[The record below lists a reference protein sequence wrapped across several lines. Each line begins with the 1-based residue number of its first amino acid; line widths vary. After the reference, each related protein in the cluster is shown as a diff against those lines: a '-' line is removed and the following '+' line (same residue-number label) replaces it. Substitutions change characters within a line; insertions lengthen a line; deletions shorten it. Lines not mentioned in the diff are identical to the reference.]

1 MNLAFRDIRYNF
13 GRFVF
18 TAAGLGLLLMIV
30 MGMTG
35 IYNGLIEDGVG
46 LVNAI
51 GADLWVVQRDTR
63 GPFAEISRAPRSL
76 EDRLVAVPGV
86 ASARAFVSQVI
97 QREYRGKPLRIVV
110 QGLSWPQDKGDWLPI
125 VAGRPLR
132 AAHYEMVADQS
143 LGLGLGQTLPL
154 GKDVYSV
161 VGLTRGM
168 VGNAGDGMAFF
179 SLLDSQAIQFDQ
191 PGEAI
196 RLARA
201 AQATQPSQQAAVGP
215 ARTDSTGQGDQP
227 ISGVL
232 VDLKPGVNP
241 QEVLQTVSG
250 WADVTVYTSQQ
261 QRDLLLMGMI
271 NKSRKQ
277 LWLFRVIL
285 VIVSAIIMSL
295 ILYTLTLD
303 KIHDIAVLKLMGS
316 RNRVI
321 VGMIMQQAILL
332 GMLGYGVGYG
342 IGQFAFPYFPRRVDL
357 TGPDMVVIAGVVLG
371 IAVLASLFGIRK
383 ALKVE
388 PNTVLA

>member
-1 MNLAFRDIRYNF
+1 MNLAFRDIRYNL

-35 IYNGLIEDGVG
+35 IYNGLIEDATG
-46 LVNAI
+46 LVDAI

-63 GPFAEISRAPRSL
+63 GPFAEISRVPHSL
-76 EDRLVAVPGV
+76 EDRLRAVPGV
-86 ASARAFVSQVI
+86 ARSRAFVSHTI
-97 QREYRGKPLRIVV
+97 QRQYQGKPLRIVV
-110 QGLSWPQDKGDWLPI
+110 QGLSWPQDDGTWLPI
-125 VAGRPLR
+125 IAGRPLR
-132 AAHYEMVADQS
+132 AAHYEMIVDRS
-143 LGLGLGQTLPL
+143 LNLRLGQTLPL
-154 GKDVYSV
+154 GRDVYTV

-196 RLARA
+196 RLAREVQA
-201 AQATQPSQQAAVGP
+201 AQSGQTTWAARVN
-215 ARTDSTGQGDQP
+215 STGQADQP

-232 VDLKPGVNP
+232 VDLEWGIDPHGVI
-241 QEVLQTVSG
+241 QTISG

-261 QRDLLLMGMI
+261 QRDLLLMGMVD
-271 NKSRKQ
+271 KSRRQ

-303 KIHDIAVLKLMGS
+303 KIHDIAVLKLMGA

-332 GMLGYGVGYG
+332 GMLGYGAGYG
-342 IGQFAFPYFPRRVDL
+342 IGQFAFPHFPRRVSL
-357 TGPDMVVIAGVVLG
+357 TGPDMLVIAGVVLG

-383 ALKVE
+383 AIKVE

>member
-1 MNLAFRDIRYNF
+1 MNLAFRDIRYNL

-18 TAAGLGLLLMIV
+18 TAAGIGLLLMIV

-46 LVNAI
+46 LVDAI

-63 GPFAEISRAPRSL
+63 GPFAEISRVPRSL
-76 EDRLVAVPGV
+76 EDRLAAVPGV
-86 ASARAFVSQVI
+86 ARSRAFVSQII
-97 QREYRGKPLRIVV
+97 QREYGGKPLRIVM
-110 QGLSWPQDKGDWLPI
+110 QGLSWPQDKGEWLPI
-125 VAGRPLR
+125 IAGRPLR

-143 LGLGLGQTLPL
+143 LGLGLGQTLAL
-154 GKDVYSV
+154 GKDVYAV

-201 AQATQPSQQAAVGP
+201 AQTTQPSQRTAVP
-215 ARTDSTGQGDQP
+215 EARMDSTGQADQP

-232 VDLKPGVNP
+232 VDLKPGIDAQAVIR
-241 QEVLQTVSG
+241 TIFG
-250 WADVTVYTSQQ
+250 WPDVTVYTSQQ

-271 NKSRKQ
+271 NKSRRQ

-285 VIVSAIIMSL
+285 VIVSTIIMAL

-332 GMLGYGVGYG
+332 GVLGYGVGYG
-342 IGQFAFPYFPRRVDL
+342 IGQFAFPHFPRRVVL

>member
-35 IYNGLIEDGVG
+35 IYNGLIEDATG
-46 LVNAI
+46 LVDKI

-63 GPFAEISRAPRSL
+63 GPFAEISRVPRSL
-76 EDRLVAVPGV
+76 EDRLLAMPGV
-86 ASARAFVSQVI
+86 ARSRAFVSHTI
-97 QREYRGKPLRIVV
+97 QRQYQGKPLRIVV
-110 QGLSWPQDKGDWLPI
+110 QGLSWPQDDGAWLPL

-132 AAHYEMVADQS
+132 AAHYEMIVDRS
-143 LGLGLGQTLPL
+143 LGLRLGQALPL
-154 GKDVYSV
+154 GRDVYTI

-179 SLLDSQAIQFDQ
+179 CLLDSPAIQFDQ

-201 AQATQPSQQAAVGP
+201 VQADQGSPAAP
-215 ARTDSTGQGDQP
+215 PTLTDSTGQADQP
-227 ISGVL
+227 ISAVL
-232 VDLKPGVNP
+232 VDLKPGMNS
-241 QEVLQTVSG
+241 QEVVKTLSG

-261 QRDLLLMGMI
+261 QRDLLLMGMVD
-271 NKSRKQ
+271 KSRRQ

-303 KIHDIAVLKLMGS
+303 KVHDIAVLKLMGS

-332 GMLGYGVGYG
+332 GALGYGVGYG
-342 IGQFAFPYFPRRVDL
+342 IGQFAFPYFPRRVSL
-357 TGPDMVVIAGVVLG
+357 TGQDMLVIAGVVLG
-371 IAVLASLFGIRK
+371 IAILASLVGIRK
-383 ALKVE
+383 ALNVE

>member
-1 MNLAFRDIRYNF
+1 
-13 GRFVF
+13 
-18 TAAGLGLLLMIV
+18 
-30 MGMTG
+30 
-35 IYNGLIEDGVG
+35 
-46 LVNAI
+46 
-51 GADLWVVQRDTR
+51 
-63 GPFAEISRAPRSL
+63 
-76 EDRLVAVPGV
+76 
-86 ASARAFVSQVI
+86 
-97 QREYRGKPLRIVV
+97 
-110 QGLSWPQDKGDWLPI
+110 
-125 VAGRPLR
+125 
-132 AAHYEMVADQS
+132 
-143 LGLGLGQTLPL
+143 
-154 GKDVYSV
+154 
-161 VGLTRGM
+161 M

-201 AQATQPSQQAAVGP
+201 AQATQPSQQTAIPP
-215 ARTDSTGQGDQP
+215 AHTDSTGQADQP

-232 VDLKPGVNP
+232 VDLKPGVNS
-241 QEVLQTVSG
+241 QEVLKTLSG

-332 GMLGYGVGYG
+332 GMLGYGVGYFV
-342 IGQFAFPYFPRRVDL
+342 GQFVFPYFPRRVSL
-357 TGPDMVVIAGVVLG
+357 TGQDMLVIAGVVLG
-371 IAVLASLFGIRK
+371 IAIVASLFGIRK

>member
-1 MNLAFRDIRYNF
+1 MNLAFRDIRYNL

-35 IYNGLIEDGVG
+35 IYNGLIEDATG
-46 LVNAI
+46 LVDKI

-63 GPFAEISRAPRSL
+63 GPFAEISRVPRSL
-76 EDRLVAVPGV
+76 EDRLLAVPGV
-86 ASARAFVSQVI
+86 ARSRAFVSHTL
-97 QREYRGKPLRIVV
+97 QRQHQGKPLRIVV
-110 QGLSWPQDKGDWLPI
+110 QGLSWPQDKGDWLPL
-125 VAGRPLR
+125 VAGRSLR
-132 AAHYEMVADQS
+132 AAHYEMIADRS
-143 LGLGLGQTLPL
+143 LGLRLGQTLPL
-154 GKDVYSV
+154 GKDVFTV
-161 VGLTRGM
+161 VGLTQSM
-168 VGNAGDGMAFF
+168 LGNAGDGMAFF

-201 AQATQPSQQAAVGP
+201 VQAGQRGSAVPP
-215 ARTDSTGQGDQP
+215 ARVDSTGQADQP
-227 ISGVL
+227 ISAVL
-232 VDLKPGVNP
+232 VDLKSGVNP
-241 QEVLQTVSG
+241 QEVIQTLSG
-250 WADVTVYTSQQ
+250 WADVTVHTSQQ

-285 VIVSAIIMSL
+285 VIVSAIIMAL

-332 GMLGYGVGYG
+332 GMLGYTAGHFV
-342 IGQFAFPYFPRRVDL
+342 GQFVFPYFPRRVSL
-357 TGPDMVVIAGVVLG
+357 TGPDMFVIAGVVLG
-371 IAVLASLFGIRK
+371 IAVLASLVGIRK
-383 ALKVE
+383 AIKVE